1 MNSTQIKKMSET
13 EINYLKEQINLFLKD
28 IIKLKKQYTGQEYIN
43 RVNLLRDKYEYMDNK
58 SPALVN
64 IIIKDFSKIDTSNSS
79 INKTVS
85 DLKNNFNIIL
95 HHLTNFNK
103 TDKSHYTASKEI
115 EQVFRDKYFPENL
128 NKELKEKELELSQQE
143 PQEPSQQEQ

>member
-28 IIKLKKQYTGQEYIN
+28 IIKLKKEYTGQEYIN

-64 IIIKDFSKIDTSNSS
+64 IIIKDFSKINNSNAN

-85 DLKNNFNIIL
+85 DLKNNLNIIL

-128 NKELKEKELELSQQE
+128 NKELKEQELLKE
-143 PQEPSQQEQ
+143 QEQLKEQQQ